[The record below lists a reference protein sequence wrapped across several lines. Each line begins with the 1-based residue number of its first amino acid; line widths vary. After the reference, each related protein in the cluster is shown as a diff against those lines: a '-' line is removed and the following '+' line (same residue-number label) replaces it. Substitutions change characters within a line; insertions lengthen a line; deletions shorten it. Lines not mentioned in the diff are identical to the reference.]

1 MTAYECAF
9 ITEAGDEKLLAS
21 VEAII
26 AQFGG
31 KVTQKDNWG
40 DKNFAYR
47 IGKLTHGHYHIWT
60 LSGDSLALKDLK
72 NRLNIEEGLI
82 RYLILKLD

>member
-26 AQFGG
+26 TQFGG

-47 IGKLTHGHYHIWT
+47 MGKLTHLDLLRRFHFFEGHEKPI
-60 LSGDSLALKDLK
+60 
-72 NRLNIEEGLI
+72 
-82 RYLILKLD
+82 